1 MNTFSMVRIKDSRSN
16 IVDLERRERERVKK
30 NKVHYLIREVMFIF
44 NWPSIKLKP
53 SSLEDTSI
61 IKYIEV
67 YPSQWRIL
75 KEQYLKF

>member
-1 MNTFSMVRIKDSRSN
+1 MNTFSMVRIKDSRYN
-16 IVDLERRERERVKK
+16 IVDLEWRERERERVKK

-44 NWPSIKLKP
+44 NWPSIKLKA

-67 YPSQWRIL
+67 
-75 KEQYLKF
+75 